1 MCWSVI
7 CWGTCSY
14 GAGVHGRRTCCT
26 YSRAPG
32 LQSQISARKCA
43 PVLARVGGCHMDGR
57 WHFSSSLPVASPF
70 SPTPTG
76 PSSHMHLPSGG
87 ASSVPGAADMP
98 PSSVQLGVYH
108 VRPFDLL
115 QLPIEPIASPW
126 TPPTRHVAAWPGAVC
141 QRARNQA
148 KTPETHVSTGGLE
161 VSGGSGVVAS
171 MAQQDLLAFFR
182 FF

>member
-1 MCWSVI
+1 MCFAFCDPEGNPALMI
-7 CWGTCSY
+7 RFLE
-14 GAGVHGRRTCCT
+14 HRRRTCCT

-43 PVLARVGGCHMDGR
+43 PVLTRVGECHKDGR
-57 WHFSSSLPVASPF
+57 WHFSLPLPVVSPF

-76 PSSHMHLPSGG
+76 PSSHMHLPGGG

-108 VRPFDLL
+108 VGPFDLL

-126 TPPTRHVAAWPGAVC
+126 TPPTRHVAAWPGVVY

-148 KTPETHVSTGGLE
+148 KTPETHVSAAGVKG
-161 VSGGSGVVAS
+161 SGGPAWLRTWRS
-171 MAQQDLLAFFR
+171 R
-182 FF
+182 TY